1 MTAIKQDGPYDS
13 RTLTKVFLGSSLALA
28 ATTVWMVLDDHSRR
42 WRGYQEDF
50 REIEISRNEADYQD
64 AKNAAAPNE
73 QVVEDELKKAEADVD
88 AKSGDVSKAQKEL
101 DEAQARKEAADIS
114 YAIAK
119 SFVDS
124 YTYFFEDTGLF
135 AANEVSEHRDYTN
148 RLAGADD
155 TLSKA
160 GAEKEAAKLGVDA
173 AKARLDAVQD
183 PLLKAQKHRDEVE
196 SKVNAAKKKVDQ
208 IAHGFK
214 NDWFRNR
221 PGVDFLDPTEKV
233 KQVVLND
240 LKDDYYFAQVRKVDR
255 CQTCHLAIDR
265 KGYDGALVYVE
276 GKGIISVSK
285 IAPRGDGQGYDV
297 TLPSGK
303 VDLVPTGKVKWQ
315 KSIEA
320 PFTAHPDLDLYMT
333 SSSPHPVDRFGC
345 TVCHMGEGQS
355 VTFTTATHSPNDEG
369 QREEWG
375 HKLNWAEREHWNW
388 PQFPTRYVE
397 ASCLLCH
404 PNNRRIP
411 GAEKLNFGRETWER
425 LSCVG
430 CHKMKGYEDEAKR
443 GPDLRR
449 LASKAL
455 NKEWVAFWIENPA
468 RFRPKTNMP
477 RFFNGPDSALVA
489 PTKEEKDAAKTAD
502 ADNSKRLY
510 DYDVRD
516 EVEIK
521 AITRFLFSQSEAYAS
536 ENEPFKLLDY
546 KKGNAARGKT
556 LFTARGCVGCHR
568 IEPTEAEAQAVRS
581 YAPDEFGPNLY
592 NTAYKTTP
600 QWVVTWVSNPKHYWS
615 ETRMPNLRIDPKDAQ
630 DIATYLIEGEG
641 VKDEKLADA
650 KPAGWVDDD
659 NIDVATKNQL
669 EYALKDYLEKDFTT
683 ADVNNI
689 LQGKPAK
696 PNQPSLPESDLK
708 ARFLYL
714 GERTIG
720 QLGCFGCHYVKGM
733 ESRPGIGRDLSDI
746 GDKNLTQVD
755 WGFESVS
762 RFAETKPKDKIRENR
777 HEWLNLKVEH
787 PRVFDRGKFKA
798 PLDRSR
804 MPQFNTTKFER
815 EALVTYL
822 LGSTGNR
829 KVPDEYKYRPGTRRQ
844 NVIEGEWAIQRNN
857 CKACHLFGVDR
868 ISVTNGTNP
877 IEQPKLDANGV
888 PMKSP
893 ITDEP
898 VNEKAWLTGHVVL
911 DNINLYG
918 KDPKDNSQLGAALI
932 QLYADAPTAI
942 GKKVGEWVVV
952 SSSQPAKTIDEVHPE
967 LFGGEADLEKVVE
980 KMPPDVW
987 GDDTATQAAKRSAQ
1001 LAAIKKGLP
1010 WRNRGGTSLDKII
1023 EARAS
1028 EQLTF
1033 NPWQLSGKDKF
1044 DPDSPPLAPVEDAKT
1059 FGPPHL
1065 LNEGKKIQALWL
1077 QSFLKDP
1084 IEIRPAL
1091 RPGAAWAD
1099 ANNASF
1105 AGAGGAHMPTYGFSD
1120 AETQLFSRY
1129 FAATDEESRLEAAA
1143 PRLDDIKSH
1152 VKAKEKGYQYRAE
1165 IKNRVNA
1172 TLDEFQIREYFNV
1185 FIADNVCN
1193 VTERG
1198 DVSLSR
1204 ALEEKTDGYAV
1215 DKDKEHP
1222 GWYSAAYRLYV
1233 NPDINCQKCHIVR
1246 GQSPAGTV
1254 DAWAPD
1260 LARIRERL
1268 RPDYLQN
1275 WIANPKTII
1284 PGTKMAQLFFDG
1296 KQQNVVP
1303 GDVKGDAKLQV
1314 SSVVDWLMAG
1324 APSVLEAYPKTA
1336 KVGSEVRLTSELV
1349 NLDAA
1354 QVEWNQNGTW
1364 TPMDESKGDFVRERS
1379 AARVTAIRV
1388 PVSSGARGKTFQVR
1402 VRDDRYAA
1410 IADVNVE

>member
-28 ATTVWMVLDDHSRR
+28 ATTVWMVLDDHTRR

-50 REIEISRNEADYQD
+50 REIEISRNEADYEE
-64 AKNAAAPNE
+64 AKKAAAPGDAAVDE
-73 QVVEDELKKAEADVD
+73 ELKKAQADVD
-88 AKSGDVSKAQKEL
+88 AKSGDVSKAQEEL
-101 DEAQARKEAADIS
+101 DKAQGKKEAADIDYS
-114 YAIAK
+114 IKKA
-119 SFVDS
+119 FVDS
-124 YTYFFEDTGLF
+124 YTFFFEHTGPF
-135 AANEVSEHRDYTN
+135 AAREVSEHTEYTN
-148 RLAGADD
+148 LLAVAYGQLD
-155 TLSKA
+155 KA
-160 GAEKEAAKLGVDA
+160 GFDKEAAKLGVD
-173 AKARLDAVQD
+173 KARAELDKVED
-183 PLLKAQKHRDEVE
+183 PLLKAQKHRDEVDA
-196 SKVNAAKKKVDQ
+196 KVNGAKKKVDQ

-233 KQVVLND
+233 KQIVLND

-265 KGYDGALVYVE
+265 KGFDGSIVHVD
-276 GKGIISVSK
+276 GKGL
-285 IAPRGDGQGYDV
+285 IAVNKVVPRKDGQGYDV

-303 VDLVPTGKVKWQ
+303 VDLVPTNKLLWQ
-315 KSIEA
+315 KTIEA
-320 PFTAHPDLDLYMT
+320 PFKAHPDLDLYMT
-333 SSSPHPVDRFGC
+333 SSAKHPVDRFGC

-355 VTFTTATHSPNDEG
+355 VTFTTATHAPNDEE
-369 QREEWG
+369 QRESWKHEHGWE
-375 HKLNWAEREHWNW
+375 EREHWNW

-404 PNNRRIP
+404 ANNRRVP

-449 LASKAL
+449 IASKAI

-477 RFFNGPDSALVA
+477 RFFNGPESALIA
-489 PTKEEKDAAKTAD
+489 PTREEKDEAKKPD
-502 ADNSKRLY
+502 ADPTKRLY

-516 EVEIK
+516 QVEIK
-521 AITRFLFSQSEAYAS
+521 AITRYLFSQSEAYTHD
-536 ENEPFKLLDY
+536 EPFKLLDY

-568 IEPTEAEAQAVRS
+568 IEPTEAEAKSVRG

-592 NTAYKTTP
+592 NSAYKTTP
-600 QWVVTWVSNPKHYWS
+600 QWIMTWVSDPKHYWS
-615 ETRMPNLRIDPKDAQ
+615 ETRMPNLRIEPKDAQ
-630 DIATYLIEGEG
+630 DIATYLVEGEG
-641 VKDEKLADA
+641 VKDDKLET

-659 NIDVATKNQL
+659 HLDAATKTQL
-669 EYALKDYLEKDFTT
+669 EDALRDYLEKDYTSV
-683 ADVNNI
+683 DVNNI
-689 LQGKPAK
+689 LQGKPAS
-696 PNQPSLPESDLK
+696 PNQPNLPESDVK

-714 GERTIG
+714 GERSVG
-720 QLGCFGCHYVKGM
+720 QMGCFGCHYVKGM
-733 ESRPGIGRDLSDI
+733 ESRPGIGRELSDI

-755 WGFESVS
+755 WGFESIS
-762 RFAETKPKDKIRENR
+762 RFKERDAQDKGKIRENR
-777 HEWLNLKVEH
+777 HEWLNLKIEH

-804 MPQFNTTKFER
+804 MPQFSTTKFER

-822 LGSTGNR
+822 LGHTGNR
-829 KVPDEYKYRPGTRRQ
+829 RVPDEYRYRPAARRQ

-857 CKACHLFGVDR
+857 CKACHLLGVDR
-868 ISVTNGTNP
+868 VSVTNGTNV
-877 IEQPKLDANGV
+877 IEQPKLDANGA

-898 VNEKAWLTGHVVL
+898 VLEKAWLTGHVVL

-918 KDPKDNSQLGAALI
+918 KDKDNAQVGAALI

-952 SSSQPAKTIDEVHPE
+952 AASQPAKAIDEVHPE

-987 GDDTATQAAKRSAQ
+987 GGDKAAQDATRAAQ

-1028 EQLTF
+1028 EQLGF
-1033 NPWQLSGKDKF
+1033 DPWQLSGKDKF
-1044 DPDSPPLAPVEDAKT
+1044 DCDSVPLTPCEDAKN

-1065 LNEGKKIQALWL
+1065 LNEGRKIQPLWL

-1091 RPGAAWAD
+1091 RPAAAWSD
-1099 ANNASF
+1099 PNNASF
-1105 AGAGGAHMPTYGFSD
+1105 AGAGGAHMPTYAFSD
-1120 AETQLFSRY
+1120 AETQVFSRY
-1129 FAATDEESRLEAAA
+1129 FAGTDEEERLDAAA
-1143 PRLDDIKSH
+1143 PRLDDIKAH
-1152 VKAKEKGYQYRAE
+1152 VKAKDKGYQYRAE
-1165 IKNRVNA
+1165 IKSRVNA
-1172 TLDEFQIREYFNV
+1172 TLDEFQVREYFNV
-1185 FIADNVCN
+1185 FVADFVCN
-1193 VTERG
+1193 VTPRG

-1204 ALEEKTDGYAV
+1204 ALDEKTDGYAV
-1215 DKDKEHP
+1215 EKDKEHP
-1222 GWYSAAYRLYV
+1222 GWYSAGYRLYV
-1233 NPDINCQKCHIVR
+1233 NPDINCQKCHVVR
-1246 GQSPAGTV
+1246 GQTPAGTV

-1260 LARIRERL
+1260 LARVRERL
-1268 RPDYLQN
+1268 RPVYLN
-1275 WIANPKTII
+1275 DWIASPKAII

-1296 KQQNVVP
+1296 KQPNIVP
-1303 GDVKGDAKLQV
+1303 GDLRGDSKLQV
-1314 SSVVDWLMAG
+1314 SAIVDWLMAG

-1354 QVEWNQNGTW
+1354 QVEVSQDGAW
-1364 TPMDESKGDFVRERS
+1364 TALDESKGDFVRERS

-1402 VRDDRYAA
+1402 VKDDRYAA